1 MVSILALAQFDPTS
15 VLPCFSIS
23 ISSTWNRLKP
33 GPFAFLVALI
43 KPLPQFNEPDTLEK
57 SFEREKLYHL
67 SHARDVE
74 TQRSS
79 DKVVRNEN

>member
-1 MVSILALAQFDPTS
+1 M
-15 VLPCFSIS
+15 
-23 ISSTWNRLKP
+23 NRLKP
-33 GPFAFLVALI
+33 GPFAFLVAVTHQAP
-43 KPLPQFNEPDTLEK
+43 PLPQFNEPKTLEK